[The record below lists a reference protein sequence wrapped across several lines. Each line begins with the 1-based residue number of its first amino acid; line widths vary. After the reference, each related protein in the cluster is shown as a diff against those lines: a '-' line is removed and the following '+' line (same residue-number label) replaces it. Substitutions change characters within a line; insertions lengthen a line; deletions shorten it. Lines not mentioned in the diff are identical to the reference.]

1 MAREKGDFGRSKVSR
16 RAWSEN
22 PTDFYQ
28 VADLNGEL
36 RTESPRDI
44 KNTTREEDTPM
55 STPV

>member
-1 MAREKGDFGRSKVSR
+1 MAREKGDFGRRKGSR
-16 RAWSEN
+16 
-22 PTDFYQ
+22 DFYQ
-28 VADLNGEL
+28 TADLNGEL